1 MVHNMKEISSLNNE
15 YIKYLYKLKDK
26 KNRYKESKFIIEGFH
41 LVEEA
46 YKTNCLL
53 EILTINEL
61 SNYSDINQIIVN
73 ETIIEKLSS
82 TKNPQ
87 DVIGICEMKKHN
99 QLHGEKMLILDNVND
114 PGNMGTLIRS
124 SLGFDID
131 TIIISDD
138 CVDIYN
144 EKTIRAT
151 QGSFFNSNIYVSND
165 LEKTIKELKERNIKI
180 IGTSLQSSVDL
191 KNIKNLNRYAILLG
205 NEANGVKNK
214 LLNLTDINVKIE
226 MNKKL
231 ESLNVAVA
239 GSIIM
244 YYLNN

>member
-1 MVHNMKEISSLNNE
+1 MKEITSLNNE

-26 KNRYKESKFIIEGFH
+26 KNRYKENKFIIEGFH

-46 YKTNCLL
+46 YKSNSLL

-61 SNYSDINQIIVN
+61 SNYNDVNQIIVN
-73 ETIIEKLSS
+73 ETIIEKLST

-87 DVIGICEMKKHN
+87 GVIGICEMKKHN
-99 QLHGEKMLILDNVND
+99 QLLGEKLLILDNIND

-131 TIIISDD
+131 TIIISED

-151 QGSFFNSNIYVSND
+151 QGSFFNSNIYVSDD
-165 LEKTIKELKERNIKI
+165 LEATINELKQRNIKI
-180 IGTSLQSSVDL
+180 IGTSLQSSINLKDI
-191 KNIKNLNRYAILLG
+191 KNIDNYAILLG
-205 NEANGVKNK
+205 NEANGVKEK
-214 LLNLTDINVKIE
+214 LLNLTDMNVKIE

>member
-1 MVHNMKEISSLNNE
+1 MKEITSLNNE

-26 KNRYKESKFIIEGFH
+26 KNRYQEKKFLIEGFH

-46 YKTNCLL
+46 YKSNSLL
-53 EILTINEL
+53 EILTVKEL
-61 SNYSDINQIIVN
+61 SNYNGVNQIIVN
-73 ETIIEKLSS
+73 QLVIEKLSS

-87 DVIGICEMKKHN
+87 GVIGICEIKNHD
-99 QLHGEKMLILDNVND
+99 QLLGEKMLILDNIND

-131 TIIISDD
+131 TIIISED

-151 QGSFFNSNIYVSND
+151 QGSFFNSNIYISNN
-165 LEKTIKELKERNIKI
+165 LEETINLLKEKNIKI
-180 IGTSLQSSVDL
+180 VGTSLQSSIDL
-191 KNIKNLNRYAILLG
+191 KELKHINKYAILLG
-205 NEANGVKNK
+205 NEANGVKDK
-214 LLNLTDINVKIE
+214 LLNLTDVNVKIE

>member
-1 MVHNMKEISSLNNE
+1 MVHKMKEITSINNE
-15 YIKYLYKLKDK
+15 YIKYLFSLKDK
-26 KNRYKESKFIIEGFH
+26 KNRNKEEKYLIEGFH

-46 YKTNCLL
+46 YKAGVLVQI
-53 EILTINEL
+53 ILTKEIE
-61 SNYSDINQIIVN
+61 NYQEIDKILVN
-73 ETIIEKLSS
+73 DKIIEKLAS

-87 DVIGICEMKKHN
+87 KIIGICSFKKN
-99 QLHGEKMLILDNVND
+99 DYQLGKKILLLDNIND
-114 PGNMGTLIRS
+114 PGNMGTLIRT

-131 TIIISDD
+131 TIIISED

-151 QGSFFNSNIYVSND
+151 QGSFFNSNIYVSDD
-165 LEKTIKELKERNIKI
+165 LEATINELKQRNIKI
-180 IGTSLQSSVDL
+180 IGTSLQSSINLKDI
-191 KNIKNLNRYAILLG
+191 KNIDNYAILLG
-205 NEANGVKNK
+205 NEANGVKEK